1 MSWAGVVSVYNA
13 HLVTA
18 GATLSPKITTVLRG
32 QPVGL
37 TTVPVISY
45 WWGGRRE
52 STTGGNTLTRVNVEE
67 ALVTMI
73 YVPESVRLPNRA
85 ETIEDYLRG
94 AVDAFQSEL
103 WGDVQLGGN
112 AIGISELDAVESGW
126 VKVSVDLHGIF
137 FTGNPVGRLHRN
149 VYDVLKEEGD
159 YAVEAS
165 KRELGARQRTYGRG
179 GSRREFSGAAVILA
193 DNIVK
198 QPMRMRRSLMRVVV
212 SANYGL

>member
-1 MSWAGVVSVYNA
+1 MA
-13 HLVTA
+13 
-18 GATLSPKITTVLRG
+18 
-32 QPVGL
+32 
-37 TTVPVISY
+37 
-45 WWGGRRE
+45 
-52 STTGGNTLTRVNVEE
+52 
-67 ALVTMI
+67 
-73 YVPESVRLPNRA
+73 
-85 ETIEDYLRG
+85 
-94 AVDAFQSEL
+94 
-103 WGDVQLGGN
+103 
-112 AIGISELDAVESGW
+112 

-212 SANYGL
+212 SANYGPQPWARKYNRYLDTGEPKNRYQSGSFRGYHFYRRGARQTQAHIDGRIGQIANHLVEGIT

>member
-1 MSWAGVVSVYNA
+1 MSWSGVVSVYNA

-32 QPVGL
+32 QPTGL

-52 STTGGNTLTRVNVEE
+52 STTGGNTLTRVNLEE

-126 VKVSVDLHGIF
+126 ATVSGTEARMASWTVWVDLAEVHSI
-137 FTGNPVGRLHRN
+137 
-149 VYDVLKEEGD
+149 
-159 YAVEAS
+159 AV
-165 KRELGARQRTYGRG
+165 
-179 GSRREFSGAAVILA
+179 
-193 DNIVK
+193 
-198 QPMRMRRSLMRVVV
+198 
-212 SANYGL
+212 